1 MKGTVILY
9 YNEENIKETPYISPN
24 FYFKEII
31 PSFNIHNDH
40 FYIQIKFIDINNKES
55 KWFDF
60 GYWYFNKKKERIL
73 KDEKISIDID
83 LITSKKKLKAC
94 KLKFISNEKL
104 KVNSIALSFS
114 DEIFEINK
122 IKDDGY
128 IPKPIFLNIPFRSQ
142 MKENPEIAQ
151 NICSSTSV
159 CAVAEYYG
167 INIKTEEFA
176 NITYDSYYKM
186 FGLWWRSIQ
195 TAHKFGL
202 NGFVRYFESFRDVEE
217 YLKSNIPVISCI
229 SYKKGELTGSKT
241 ESSLGHVTVIC
252 GFDDN
257 GDVICCDPAEKDE
270 KIGVTIYKRNEYA
283 KAWFSSAGGVGY
295 ILTK

>member
-1 MKGTVILY
+1 MKSTAVLY
-9 YNEENIKETPYISPN
+9 YNKENIKETPYISTSFP
-24 FYFKEII
+24 FMEVI
-31 PSFNIHNDH
+31 PSFNIFNDN
-40 FYIQIKFIDINNKES
+40 FYVKIKFIDINSKES
-55 KWFDF
+55 KWLDF
-60 GYWYFNKKKERIL
+60 GYWNFNEPKERIL
-73 KDEKISIDID
+73 KDGKILIDTD
-83 LITSKKKLKAC
+83 LIISEEKLKAC
-94 KLKFISNEKL
+94 KLKFISEEEL

-114 DEIFEINK
+114 DEIFEIGK

-128 IPKPIFLNIPFRSQ
+128 IPKPIFLNVPFRSQ
-142 MKENPEIAQ
+142 MKENSKIAQ

-202 NGFVRYFESFRDVEE
+202 NGFVRYFESFREVEE
-217 YLKSNIPVISCI
+217 YLKLNIPVISCI

-252 GFDDN
+252 GFDEN
-257 GDVICCDPAEKDE
+257 GNVICCDPAEKDE
-270 KIGVTIYKRNEYA
+270 KIGITVYKRNEYA

>member
-1 MKGTVILY
+1 MKSTTILN
-9 YNEENIKETPYISPN
+9 YNRENIKETPYISPN
-24 FYFKEII
+24 FSFMEAI
-31 PSFNIHNDH
+31 PSFNIDNDH
-40 FYIQIKFIDINNKES
+40 FYVQIKFLDIDNKES
-55 KWFDF
+55 TWLDF
-60 GYWYFNKKKERIL
+60 GYWYFDKKQERKL
-73 KDEKISIDID
+73 NEGKISIDTD
-83 LITSKKKLKAC
+83 LITSEKKLKAC
-94 KLKFISNEKL
+94 KLKFISDESV

-114 DEIFEINK
+114 DEIFEIGK

-128 IPKPIFLNIPFRSQ
+128 IPKPILLNVPFRSQ
-142 MKENPEIAQ
+142 MKENPKIAQ

-176 NITYDSYYKM
+176 NITYDDYYKM

-202 NGFVRYFESFRDVEE
+202 NGFVRYFESFKEVEY
-217 YLKSNIPVISCI
+217 YLNFGIPVISCI

-252 GFDDN
+252 GFDEN

-270 KIGVTIYKRNEYA
+270 KVGITVYKRNEYA
-283 KAWFSSAGGVGY
+283 SAWFSSAGGVGY